1 MATRVLMAIFAMM
14 LLTACNQAVP
24 SSNSEDTASASGD
37 TSNPGKA
44 DSPNNPGSDDSSD
57 GTHDGVDGES
67 DGTTDP
73 TDGTVAVDGT
83 DLIPDPPLDPCVEVR
98 RELAPVYVF
107 PSGGD
112 LKFSMRSLENTCEI
126 TIHDGGYSYDGRKV
140 YGSKLPLSFKGTVA
154 EMRLECLVHD
164 EDTGQ
169 AIEIV
174 LYSVFTDTNELSGEI
189 TATIK

>member
-14 LLTACNQAVP
+14 LLTACSQAVP
-24 SSNSEDTASASGD
+24 SSTSEDTASASGD
-37 TSNPGKA
+37 SSNSGKA
-44 DSPNNPGSDDSSD
+44 DSPNNMGSDDSSD
-57 GTHDGVDGES
+57 GTIDGVDGES

-73 TDGTVAVDGT
+73 TTDGTVAADGT
-83 DLIPDPPLDPCVEVR
+83 DVPPLDPCVDVR
-98 RELAPVYVF
+98 RELALVYVF

-112 LKFSMRSLENTCEI
+112 LTFSMRSNENTCEV
-126 TIHDGGYSYDGRKV
+126 TIHDGGYEYDGFQV
-140 YGSKLPLSFKGTVA
+140 YGTKLPLSFKGTVG
-154 EMRLECLVHD
+154 ETRLECLVHD

>member
-73 TDGTVAVDGT
+73 TDGTVAADGT
-83 DLIPDPPLDPCVEVR
+83 DLPPLDPCVEVR

-154 EMRLECLVHD
+154 EMRLECLVHN